1 MLHNQNPET
10 LKDDSLI
17 PVAMMDIAK
26 RQAFGAY
33 YTPFSVATILA
44 KWAIRSK
51 NDNILEPCFG
61 GCDFLEAVKEQIKD
75 FGNPNYM
82 DNIFGCDID
91 PQAFSHVSTRLGFSG
106 THSNLILKDF
116 IECRDED
123 FHSNKFDVVIGNPPY
138 IKSSRLN
145 AKQKK
150 SIQELPI
157 STKNLVGSRAN
168 LWAYF
173 ILHSLTFLK
182 PNARLSMVLPGN
194 ILSSDYA
201 VSLQTELCSRFE
213 KVIAISVSERLFV
226 DQGTEERT
234 VILLCDGYERKGAGL
249 LEVFYCNSTSDL
261 EKEINRLN
269 SRTIVENREVKKS
282 QLSKSELEFFA
293 SVGVRS
299 NVKPLGS
306 MATIGIGIV
315 LGDKNFFIKKY
326 TEWKKIF
333 INEKFLSPIACRT
346 KDLEGIEL
354 TSHNVVNWKTEDR
367 RCYFL
372 RTPKRIGKVLN
383 GYLQSHPHKSDGENK
398 TFLKRSV
405 WHHPDDGKIAHA
417 FISGLHDIGPK
428 LVLNTANLQAT
439 NSLYRVIFSEPK
451 NVHLQK
457 MLAIGILSTFS
468 QLSAE
473 LEGRPMGS
481 GGLKIEPKD
490 GLKIMLPIRKIRPL
504 ELEMAFSKVND
515 LIARG
520 DREAAIDI
528 ADKLFFE
535 GIIKHTEKLRLSE
548 ILNRLRMH
556 RRRVN

>member
-10 LKDDSLI
+10 LEDDSLI
-17 PVAMMDIAK
+17 PVATMDIAK

-75 FGNPNYM
+75 CGNPNYM

-91 PQAFSHVSTRLGFSG
+91 PQAFSHVNTRLGFQG
-106 THSNLILKDF
+106 AHSNLILKDF
-116 IECRDED
+116 IECRGTD
-123 FHSNKFDVVIGNPPY
+123 FHNKKFDVVIGNPPY

-145 AKQKK
+145 TKQKK
-150 SIQELPI
+150 SIQELPA
-157 STKNLVGSRAN
+157 STKNLVGFRAN

-182 PNARLSMVLPGN
+182 PNARLAMVLPGN

-201 VSLQTELCSRFE
+201 VSLQAELCSQFE

-234 VILLCDGYERKGAGL
+234 VILLCDGYERKGTGL
-249 LEVFYCNSTSDL
+249 LEVCYCNSTSDL
-261 EKEINRLN
+261 ETEINRLS
-269 SRTIVENREVKKS
+269 SRTTTEHRGTHKP
-282 QLSKSELEFFA
+282 QLSKSELELFE
-293 SVGVRS
+293 SVGKRS

-315 LGDKNFFIKKY
+315 LGDKNFFIKKAS
-326 TEWKKIF
+326 EWKKIS
-333 INEKFLSPIACRT
+333 INEKFLFPVACRT

-354 TSHNVVNWKTEDR
+354 TSHSVLTWKTEDR

-372 RTPKRIGKVLN
+372 NTPKRLGKILIE
-383 GYLQSHPHKSDGENK
+383 YLQSHPHKSDGENK
-398 TFLKRSV
+398 TFLKRPV

-417 FISGLHDIGPK
+417 FLSGLHDIGPK

-439 NSLYRVIFSEPK
+439 NSLYRVIFLEPK
-451 NVHLQK
+451 NLHLQK
-457 MLAIGILSTFS
+457 IAAIGILSTFS

-490 GLKIMLPIRKIRPL
+490 GLKIMLPIRKIRAQ
-504 ELEMAFSKVND
+504 ELEKAFSKVNSF
-515 LIARG
+515 IASG
-520 DREAAIDI
+520 DRDAAVEV
-528 ADKLFFE
+528 ADKLFFDE
-535 GIIKHTEKLRLSE
+535 IIEPTEKLKLSK
-548 ILNRLRMH
+548 ILKRLRMH
-556 RRRVN
+556 RRREN